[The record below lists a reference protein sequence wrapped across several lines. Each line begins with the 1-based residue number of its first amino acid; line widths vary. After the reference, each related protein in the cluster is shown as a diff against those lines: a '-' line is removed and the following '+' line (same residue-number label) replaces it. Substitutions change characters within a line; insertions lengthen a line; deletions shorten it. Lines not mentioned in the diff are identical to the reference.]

1 VAESVSEA
9 VGDRVKTAIDAIG
22 ITSGAS
28 AVPSVKRK
36 LPNLPEGDPLGVPQ
50 FVVSVEGEGP
60 TIYLDVEKKIRAYP
74 VAVTIV
80 TATGA
85 KAADDATVRQ
95 WRDQIDAAL
104 DTRAA
109 FTTLPGFNDVS
120 AAGRAPFDVS
130 ALPKDWNYSVQVF
143 TVEVIEART

>member
-1 VAESVSEA
+1 
-9 VGDRVKTAIDAIG
+9 
-22 ITSGAS
+22 
-28 AVPSVKRK
+28 
-36 LPNLPEGDPLGVPQ
+36 VPQ
-50 FVVSVEGEGP
+50 FVISVGGEGP

-85 KAADDATVRQ
+85 KAADDATVRK

-120 AAGRAPFDVS
+120 AVGRAPFDVS

-143 TVEVIEART
+143 TVEVIEPRT